1 MKLINIKTVL
11 LLSDGSL
18 CFSSKNYL
26 NSKQILVYKKD
37 NKNFNFNKKKT
48 IKKTYSEFSS
58 EYKKKYLI

>member
-1 MKLINIKTVL
+1 MTLINIKTVL

-26 NSKQILVYKKD
+26 NSKQILAYEKD
-37 NKNFNFNKKKT
+37 NKNFNFNKKKVVKET
-48 IKKTYSEFSS
+48 HSGFSS